1 MMTFVLSEMGL
12 DCSLWDVSSQNV
24 DEAIEMSGG
33 IENEA
38 ISKALTTSRSCQ
50 VA

>member
-12 DCSLWDVSSQNV
+12 DCFLWDASPQNV

-38 ISKALTTSRSCQ
+38 RSKASTTSRSCQ